1 VLLVHKNT
9 SDWVSEA
16 LREAG
21 AEVVEGAGGWD
32 AVRLAHSEI
41 FVKAVSRREAD
52 VLRAVAVADAAL
64 SKRRAVFYVGGTSM
78 AGLHTPRGGHVFNA
92 TVYIAKKVGA
102 SVLSI
107 DRHFPLGT
115 WELHLEHKFP
125 LYVVYGGAE
134 GPSHRQVARR
144 GHGAVAFPLPP
155 GAGDRSFERVL
166 SFIDRT
172 SEGPL
177 AVQLGFDIHRDD
189 PTGYFFASERFYYLL
204 GRALARREF
213 YISLEC
219 PSTPGVFKRALAS
232 LLAGVAG
239 GEAPAAE
246 PYRESEAVRREVELL
261 LRRARRIL

>member
-1 VLLVHKNT
+1 
-9 SDWVSEA
+9 VSEA
-16 LREAG
+16 LREVG

-32 AVRLAHSEI
+32 AVRLIHSEI
-41 FVKAVSRREAD
+41 FVKAVSTREAD

-64 SKRRAVFYVGGTSM
+64 SRGRAVFYVGGTSM
-78 AGLHTPRGGHVFNA
+78 AGLHTPRGGQVFNA
-92 TVYIAKKVGA
+92 AVYIARKFGG

-134 GPSHRQVARR
+134 GPSYRHVTGR
-144 GHGAVAFPLPP
+144 GHGAVPFPLPP

-166 SFIDRT
+166 SFIDRA

-177 AVQLGFDIHRDD
+177 VVQLGFDIHRDD

-204 GRALARREF
+204 GKTLARQGF

-219 PSTPGVFKRALAS
+219 PSSPKVFKRALAS
-232 LLAGVAG
+232 LLAGVTG
-239 GEAPAAE
+239 GEPPAVE
-246 PYRESEAVRREVELL
+246 PYRESEAVQREVELL
-261 LRRARRIL
+261 LRRARRLL